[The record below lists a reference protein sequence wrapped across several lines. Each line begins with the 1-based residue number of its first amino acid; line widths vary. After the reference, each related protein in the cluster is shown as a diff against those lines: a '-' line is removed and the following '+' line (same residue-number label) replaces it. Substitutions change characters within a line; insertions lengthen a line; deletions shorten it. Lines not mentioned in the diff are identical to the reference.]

1 MKPFSALRAFLQS
14 GLLLAILI
22 TVNAGCASK
31 PKPNWDQRVGN
42 YTYDDAVRELGPPVA
57 STKLQDG
64 STVAEWFLKYGW
76 PDFCW
81 IETCSTTPII
91 SVTIFIKKTSH
102 NILIIQIGSFQGTKI
117 MNSWCTYTC
126 TGNPIVSIHNSTT
139 CVYHFHIFPLVFNK
153 WNIFSFFT
161 VVNLFTIRT
170 IGSKFSM
177 P

>member
-64 STVAEWFLKYGW
+64 STVAEWFLKYGSQMS
-76 PDFCW
+76 FGFG
-81 IETCSTTPII
+81 TGMYGGAGGVGVGQSVTTPP
-91 SVTIFIKKTSH
+91 TAHYLRLIFDAEDK
-102 NILIIQIGSFQGTKI
+102 LQR
-117 MNSWCTYTC
+117 WE
-126 TGNPIVSIHNSTT
+126 
-139 CVYHFHIFPLVFNK
+139 
-153 WNIFSFFT
+153 
-161 VVNLFTIRT
+161 
-170 IGSKFSM
+170 KFKR
-177 P
+177 